1 MGVLVRVRA
10 GAAGVGEE
18 IAGQIRAVDPNV
30 PIYSVS
36 TMDDLIDAAVAQRRF
51 LMRVLAAFGSV
62 AVALSLLGIY
72 GVIAYSVS
80 QRRREIGVRMAIGAR
95 PSDISRMIVTSGLML
110 TVAGLIAGLV
120 IAVVLTQLLESQLF
134 GVAPSDPLTIVS
146 VLALMTLAAVA
157 AAWFPARRA
166 ARVDPVAALR
176 AE

>member
-1 MGVLVRVRA
+1 
-10 GAAGVGEE
+10 
-18 IAGQIRAVDPNV
+18 
-30 PIYSVS
+30 
-36 TMDDLIDAAVAQRRF
+36 
-51 LMRVLAAFGSV
+51 
-62 AVALSLLGIY
+62 
-72 GVIAYSVS
+72 
-80 QRRREIGVRMAIGAR
+80 MAIGAR